1 MQMNEMPSI
10 GTVLTYGE
18 AIKAYDRFERTMLEK
33 AYGAELLP
41 AVGLYDLLWQL
52 ESLAQTLGIEG
63 RGLLEAQEGDPVVLE
78 REDRPYEWV
87 NGERFYLL
95 QDKSALRKHDET
107 HLFRVGID
115 GDKLAAGLDEALELL
130 SKESTKVDVY
140 ADTYSPNRSERDF
153 DRLGE
158 DPFMKWVGIGF
169 CVMMICLGISML
181 VHLAFQIGFCSKW
194 FI

>member
-1 MQMNEMPSI
+1 M
-10 GTVLTYGE
+10 
-18 AIKAYDRFERTMLEK
+18 
-33 AYGAELLP
+33 
-41 AVGLYDLLWQL
+41 
-52 ESLAQTLGIEG
+52 
-63 RGLLEAQEGDPVVLE
+63 
-78 REDRPYEWV
+78 

-95 QDKSALRKHDET
+95 QDESALRQHDET
-107 HLFRVGID
+107 HLFRFGID
-115 GDKLAAGLDEALELL
+115 GDKLAGGLDEALELL

-181 VHLAFQIGFCSKW
+181 VHSAFQIGFCSKW

>member
-1 MQMNEMPSI
+1 M
-10 GTVLTYGE
+10 
-18 AIKAYDRFERTMLEK
+18 
-33 AYGAELLP
+33 
-41 AVGLYDLLWQL
+41 
-52 ESLAQTLGIEG
+52 
-63 RGLLEAQEGDPVVLE
+63 
-78 REDRPYEWV
+78 

-95 QDKSALRKHDET
+95 QDESALRQHDET

-115 GDKLAAGLDEALELL
+115 GDKLAGGLDEALELL

-181 VHLAFQIGFCSKW
+181 VRIIIIVSRFMWADIKTLPACNTFCPGLPLHNLPVLQYLP
-194 FI
+194 